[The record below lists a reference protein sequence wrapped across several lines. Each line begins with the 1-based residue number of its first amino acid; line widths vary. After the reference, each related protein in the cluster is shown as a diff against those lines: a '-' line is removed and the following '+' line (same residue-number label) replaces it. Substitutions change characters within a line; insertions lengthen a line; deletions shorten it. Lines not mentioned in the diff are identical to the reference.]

1 MDIQNANHNLVN
13 HILNLLSLPENNA
26 ASSSHPVPGNGPLDA
41 AAPLGSQ
48 NINPASE
55 IIQFMDQM
63 PGGFFIYH
71 ADGDEQVI
79 YANSALLRMFQCDT
93 MEEFRELTGNSFR
106 GMVHHEDIDAVEKSI
121 KEQISSSKYDL
132 DYVEYRI
139 IRKDGSIR
147 WLEDYGHFIHSE
159 FAGDIFYVFVGDAT
173 EKKTRQLEEKQ
184 LINQE
189 HLRRLEV
196 IKGLSVNYESILYVD
211 LETNKVLPYRLS
223 NRTLKQFD
231 AEFHARKFLGF
242 ISDYVN
248 TWVHPDDREQVLQAT
263 APEYVREKLSH
274 TKTYYINY
282 RILINGK
289 TLYLQLRIVNVSTGQ
304 QISQIVMGYRRID
317 EEVLR
322 DMEQKQMLEEA
333 LQSANLAISA
343 KNTFLSNMS
352 HDMRTPL
359 NAILGYAALAKEHS
373 YDINAMIDYLDKID
387 ISGRQLL
394 DLIEKVLDIAWTES
408 NDTRISEA
416 ECNLRTI
423 VQDVYDSL
431 LPKAQDKNILITMD
445 LTSLVHQDIYGDSDK
460 LRQLLKNLVSN
471 AVIYTNPGGK
481 IDLIVKES
489 KNLSNSYA
497 TYQLIVKDTGI
508 GISRNF
514 LEDIFKP
521 FEREKNTTLS
531 GIHGS
536 GLGLAIVKNLV
547 DLMGGDITVD
557 SHIGKGSTFTV
568 TLHLP
573 IQDDPLSL
581 DAATEDI
588 LAQLMKQ
595 KILLVEDNEIN
606 LEIETDLLMGV
617 GLTIETAENGS
628 IAVKKITASAP
639 GEYGLILM
647 DIQMPV
653 MDGWQAAKA
662 IRNLSDPQLSRIPII
677 ALSANAFESD
687 KRMSIESGMEAHLTK
702 PLDIP
707 FLLETIANILHNH
720 KKNLPG
726 S

>member
-1 MDIQNANHNLVN
+1 MNIQNANHNLVD
-13 HILNLLSLPENNA
+13 HMLNLLSFPENNA
-26 ASSSHPVPGNGPLDA
+26 ESPSHPILVNGSFDA

-71 ADGDEQVI
+71 ADGDEEII
-79 YANSALLRMFQCDT
+79 YANSALLRIFQCDT
-93 MEEFRELTGNSFR
+93 MEEFRKLTGNSFR
-106 GMVHHEDIDAVEKSI
+106 GMVHHEDLDAVEKSI

-139 IRKDGSIR
+139 VRKDGSIR

-173 EKKTRQLEEKQ
+173 EKKSKQLEEKQ

-211 LETNKVLPYRLS
+211 LETDKVLPYRLS

-263 APEYVREKLSH
+263 TPEYICEKLSH
-274 TKTYYINY
+274 AKTYYINY

-359 NAILGYAALAKEHS
+359 NAILGYAALAREHS

-408 NDTRISEA
+408 NDTRISET

-431 LPKAQDKNILITMD
+431 LPKAQEKNILIAMD

-460 LRQLLKNLVSN
+460 LHQLLKNLVSN
-471 AVIYTNPGGK
+471 AVMYTNPGGK

-508 GISRNF
+508 GISRDF

-547 DLMGGDITVD
+547 DLMGGDIAVD
-557 SHIGKGSTFTV
+557 SHVGEGSTFTV

-573 IQDDPLSL
+573 IQDDPLFA
-581 DAATEDI
+581 DVATKEI

-606 LEIETDLLMGV
+606 LEIETNLLAGV

-662 IRNLSDPQLSRIPII
+662 IRNLSDPQLARIPII

-687 KRMSIESGMEAHLTK
+687 KRMSIESGMDAHLTK

-707 FLLETIANILHNH
+707 FLLETIANVLHTR